1 MVVKIISL
9 SEVYGSSDFSMMMM
23 MDYLLMIRALYP
35 GVFSSRCIGM
45 TTQILSPNF
54 PEKSW

>member
-1 MVVKIISL
+1 MVLKIISL

-54 PEKSW
+54 LKKSW

>member
-9 SEVYGSSDFSMMMM
+9 SEGCGSSDFSMMMM

-35 GVFSSRCIGM
+35 GAFSSRCIGI
-45 TTQILSPNF
+45 TT
-54 PEKSW
+54 EY

>member
-9 SEVYGSSDFSMMMM
+9 SEVYGSSDFSVMM

-35 GVFSSRCIGM
+35 GVFLSRCIGM

-54 PEKSW
+54 LEKSW

>member
-9 SEVYGSSDFSMMMM
+9 SEVYGSSDFSVTM

-35 GVFSSRCIGM
+35 GVFLSRCIGM

-54 PEKSW
+54 LEKSW